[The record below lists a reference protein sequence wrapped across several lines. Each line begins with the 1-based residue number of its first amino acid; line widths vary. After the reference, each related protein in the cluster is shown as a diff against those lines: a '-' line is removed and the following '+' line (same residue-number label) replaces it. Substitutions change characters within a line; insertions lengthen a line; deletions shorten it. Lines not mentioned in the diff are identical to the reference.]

1 MLHRVYSM
9 TIVKEIIAILCISF
23 VGGLVFNAF
32 SPNGI
37 NVLDNPWSRTSELNG
52 SGEEDPVQF
61 VDFDRAC
68 RFVENGEGIVLDAR
82 NPEDY
87 AEGHI
92 PGARL
97 LFFYDMNDYY
107 LELENHLRASPLL
120 LTYCSNI
127 DCEDSEFLAN
137 ELLNLGH
144 MSILVYKGGFEDWTS
159 RQMSIEKEMEEIYE

>member
-1 MLHRVYSM
+1 MN
-9 TIVKEIIAILCISF
+9 IVKEIAAILSISI

-37 NVLDNPWSRTSELNG
+37 HVLDNPWSRATELNG
-52 SGEEDPVQF
+52 SGEEEPVQF

-68 RFVENGEGIVLDAR
+68 RFVENREGMVLDAR
-82 NPEDY
+82 NPDDY

-97 LFFYDMNDYY
+97 LFFYAMNDYY
-107 LELENHLRASPLL
+107 PKLESQLRASPLI
-120 LTYCSNI
+120 LTYCSDIN
-127 DCEDSEFLAN
+127 CEDSEFLAN

-144 MSILVYKGGFEDWTS
+144 MSILVYKGGFEDWNS
-159 RQMSIEKEMEEIYE
+159 RQMPIETGVEEARE

>member
-1 MLHRVYSM
+1 MLHRVHSM

-37 NVLDNPWSRTSELNG
+37 NVLDNPWSRASELNG
-52 SGEEDPVQF
+52 LGEEEPVQF

-68 RFVENGEGIVLDAR
+68 RFVENREGIVLDAR

-97 LFFYDMNDYY
+97 LFFYNMNEYY
-107 LELENHLRASPLL
+107 LELENTLRASPLI
-120 LTYCSNI
+120 LTYCSDI
-127 DCEDSEFLAN
+127 HCEDSEFLAN

-144 MSILVYKGGFEDWTS
+144 MSILVYKGGFEDWKS
-159 RQMSIEKEMEEIYE
+159 RQMSIERGMEEMNE

>member
-1 MLHRVYSM
+1 MN
-9 TIVKEIIAILCISF
+9 IVKEIIAILCVSI

-52 SGEEDPVQF
+52 LGEEEPVQF

-68 RFVENGEGIVLDAR
+68 RFVENREGIVLDAR

-97 LFFYDMNDYY
+97 LFFYNMNEYY
-107 LELENHLRASPLL
+107 LELENKLRASPLI
-120 LTYCSNI
+120 LTYCSDI
-127 DCEDSEFLAN
+127 HCEDSEFLAN

-159 RQMSIEKEMEEIYE
+159 RQMSTEKGMEEIYE